1 MKPALPTLLVLIVLA
16 ACGSDPT
23 GVSPRDVEF
32 APQLGVDLDAMTRTS
47 SGLYYQDTEVGHGT
61 TAISGRVVGVL
72 YRGWLPDGT
81 MFDERQ
87 NPSDPL
93 RFRLGV
99 GIVIRGWDEGLVGM
113 RVGGTRRL
121 VIPSDL
127 GYGSRPS
134 GIIPANSVLV
144 FDVHLVSVTLD

>member
-32 APQLGVDLDAMTRTS
+32 APQLGVDLGAMTRTS
-47 SGLYYQDTEVGHGT
+47 SGLYYQDTEVGHGA

-99 GIVIRGWDEGLVGM
+99 GIVIQGWDEGLVGM

-121 VIPSDL
+121 VIPSNL

-134 GIIPANSVLV
+134 GIIPPNSVLV